1 MNIALLSND
10 EALGKKLKSILKSFD
25 ERILLDDFD
34 YLYWTKIGLLQNI
47 YALIFIDLNMPNA
60 LKIEIC
66 DPHGNPQLNVI
77 FMADTVESG
86 IKAIDK
92 RPFEYMLKP
101 ITKSTV
107 LQALEKFK
115 DFKIHSLIPIKE
127 AKSQD
132 QNSIPSSIILSSN
145 NGFERINLEMIIKI
159 EASKSYSIFYMIDSQ
174 KRVSTKNLGYF
185 ERLLPQESF
194 IRVHHH
200 CIINTVHIKSY
211 HPSGHY

>member
-1 MNIALLSND
+1 
-10 EALGKKLKSILKSFD
+10 
-25 ERILLDDFD
+25 
-34 YLYWTKIGLLQNI
+34 
-47 YALIFIDLNMPNA
+47 
-60 LKIEIC
+60 
-66 DPHGNPQLNVI
+66 
-77 FMADTVESG
+77 
-86 IKAIDK
+86 
-92 RPFEYMLKP
+92 MLKP

-211 HPSGHY
+211 HPSGIIKLSSAIVQTVSKRKRLEFLSKIKQSNLKNLNTPLGS